1 MNARRY
7 VARQLLLSLVLLVA
21 LAATA
26 GASSRTPVTLTVTT
40 PVLGGPG
47 TFVADG
53 VVCPDGTTSDVAF
66 TTGGGNVA
74 IYHSDKT
81 FVCTDGSGTFTIKL
95 TASRFA
101 GVPGTTGTWKV
112 ATGTGAYASL
122 KGSGKLVGT
131 DLPGGGITDVF
142 TGKVSL

>member
-1 MNARRY
+1 
-7 VARQLLLSLVLLVA
+7 
-21 LAATA
+21 
-26 GASSRTPVTLTVTT
+26 VTLTVTT
-40 PVLGGPG
+40 LVLGGPG

-53 VVCPDGTTSDVAF
+53 VVCPDGITSDVAF

-81 FVCTDGSGTFTIKL
+81 FVRNNASGTFTIQL

-112 ATGTGAYASL
+112 ASGTGAYASL

-131 DLPGGGITDVF
+131 DLSGGGITDVF
-142 TGKVSL
+142 TGKLSL

>member
-1 MNARRY
+1 MRRLLKAAAVLALSAFALTGPA
-7 VARQLLLSLVLLVA
+7 VASPS
-21 LAATA
+21 TH
-26 GASSRTPVTLTVTT
+26 VTLTVTT

-66 TTGGGNVA
+66 TTGGGDVA
-74 IYHSDKT
+74 IYHSGKT
-81 FVCTDGSGTFTIKL
+81 FVCADGSGTFTSRL
-95 TASRFA
+95 TARRFA
-101 GVPGTTGTWKV
+101 GVPGTTGSWKV
-112 ATGTGAYASL
+112 ASGTGAYASL

-131 DLPGGGITDVF
+131 DLPGAGITDVF

>member
-1 MNARRY
+1 MKATTRM
-7 VARQLLLSLVLLVA
+7 VRQLVLVLVLLVA

-40 PVLGGPG
+40 LVIGGTG

-81 FVCTDGSGTFTIKL
+81 FVCADGSGTFTIQL
-95 TASRFA
+95 TASRYA

-112 ATGTGAYASL
+112 ATGTGAYESL

>member
-1 MNARRY
+1 
-7 VARQLLLSLVLLVA
+7 
-21 LAATA
+21 
-26 GASSRTPVTLTVTT
+26 
-40 PVLGGPG
+40 
-47 TFVADG
+47 
-53 VVCPDGTTSDVAF
+53 
-66 TTGGGNVA
+66 
-74 IYHSDKT
+74 
-81 FVCTDGSGTFTIKL
+81 VCTDGSGTFTIKL